1 MIDPTLLGQILLT
14 FTTGVI
20 SLVTSIV
27 GLFAWRSRTNLKIA
41 LKEAEAR
48 VKEAEAKA
56 QERVIAAEKDLR
68 EAVDTNVL
76 IARLIEHLSETSK
89 RASEDD
95 ARNREALVHVLDA
108 SRKSSDILQSL
119 VLDVNSVKTNLGEH
133 SIVLEAVRQIVA
145 GLPTQLDDKTNPLL
159 EVVALL
165 VKRVETLLDS
175 LDEAKKQLVVEL
187 VAAIREVLLQAQSQ
201 QITPPSLPISITPIE
216 GI

>member
-201 QITPPSLPISITPIE
+201 QITPPSLPRSITPIE